1 MYTGPE
7 FSIASRYAV
16 LIAMI
21 FIIMMY
27 STAIPLLYALGFV
40 TCILSYWV
48 DKILFLRL
56 YKIPP
61 RYGLHLAEGSQMVIE
76 WSILLHMITGLYM
89 ISNPEIFNF

>member
-1 MYTGPE
+1 MKKTKKKLQSYYEDTYTGPG

-27 STAIPLLYALGFV
+27 STAIPFLYACGLI
-40 TCILSYWV
+40 TCFLSYWV

-61 RYGLHLAEGSQMVIE
+61 RYGLDLAK
-76 WSILLHMITGLYM
+76 
-89 ISNPEIFNF
+89 